1 MHFYALPMTSEN
13 KKGTAFTIASKTI
26 KYLQINITK
35 EVKNLC
41 SENCN
46 TLKKKKKKMNTHK
59 QTGMCSMITG
69 RIIIVKMVDSTIQ
82 GHL

>member
-1 MHFYALPMTSEN
+1 MHFYALPMTSEK

-46 TLKKKKKKMNTHK
+46 TLKKKKKKNEYT
-59 QTGMCSMITG
+59 QTNGNVFHDNREDYYC
-69 RIIIVKMVDSTIQ
+69 
-82 GHL
+82 